1 MQAIK
6 DELDEMFRPLGTCL
20 DGVRQVVNQGGDVLS
35 REELESL
42 DQAATILKQRYDR
55 CVVQADT
62 THRRLTTAMEEFSK
76 YEKEIA
82 LFQTWLKQATKTLVE
97 KERLC
102 SDLNKI
108 KSHEQGC
115 RDFLGDVIAHQADL
129 RFITMATQKF
139 LDESSLYLRTVN
151 NFRTTLPERYPLM
164 QADPDSVVRDAA
176 DDVTAE
182 FKDLLAR
189 ANKLV
194 DKVCR
199 ECYMKETGNSLLF
212 MIKKIEC
219 ST

>member
-1 MQAIK
+1 
-6 DELDEMFRPLGTCL
+6 MFRPLGTCL
-20 DGVRQVVNQGGDVLS
+20 DTVRQVVNQGGEVLS
-35 REELESL
+35 REELDSL
-42 DQAATILKQRYDR
+42 DHAATQLKQRYDH

-82 LFQTWLKQATKTLVE
+82 LFQTWLKQATRTLIE

-151 NFRTTLPERYPLM
+151 NFRTTLPERYPLLT
-164 QADPDSVVRDAA
+164 ADPDSVVRDAS
-176 DDVTAE
+176 DEVSAE

-194 DKVCR
+194 DKVSHSI
-199 ECYMKETGNSLLF
+199 TFLFNS
-212 MIKKIEC
+212 
-219 ST
+219 

>member
-1 MQAIK
+1 
-6 DELDEMFRPLGTCL
+6 MFRPLGTCL

-35 REELESL
+35 REELTSL
-42 DQAATILKQRYDR
+42 DQAATSLKQRYDH

-82 LFQTWLKQATKTLVE
+82 LFETWLKQANKTLVE

-108 KSHEQGC
+108 KNHEQGC

-151 NFRTTLPERYPLM
+151 NFRTTLPERYPLL
-164 QADPDSVVRDAA
+164 QADPDSMVRDAA
-176 DDVTAE
+176 DEVSAE
-182 FKDLLAR
+182 FKGLLAR

-194 DKVCR
+194 DKVCI
-199 ECYMKETGNSLLF
+199 YLVVVYKA
-212 MIKKIEC
+212 
-219 ST
+219 

>member
-1 MQAIK
+1 
-6 DELDEMFRPLGTCL
+6 MFRPLGTCL

-35 REELESL
+35 REELSSL
-42 DQAATILKQRYDR
+42 DQAATSLKQRYDH

-82 LFQTWLKQATKTLVE
+82 LFETWLKHANKTLVE

-108 KSHEQGC
+108 KNHEQGC

-151 NFRTTLPERYPLM
+151 NFRTTLPERYPLL
-164 QADPDSVVRDAA
+164 QPDPDSMVRDAA
-176 DDVTAE
+176 DEVSAE
-182 FKDLLAR
+182 FKGLLAR

-194 DKVCR
+194 DKVC
-199 ECYMKETGNSLLF
+199 
-212 MIKKIEC
+212 
-219 ST
+219 